1 MEWWAT
7 ALFGIMMLL
16 GVVAQRTGGLGFAMV
31 CSPALVALLG
41 PLNGVAVI
49 NLFAVLTSAT
59 VIWPVRRNIEWR
71 KAITMFIPAV
81 CLVVPGAFLARS
93 APEGPLSIVIGVMI
107 FIAMGLAPLGK
118 HLKGIDGTGGLIVAG
133 GMSGFMNV
141 MAGTGGPPLTAYA
154 VASSWRQDKFA
165 ATLQPYFVGVGT
177 CSLLMRWQW
186 PALSLLQWGI
196 AVGAVVIGLIIG
208 NALAHRIPS
217 TIVRRF
223 VVVLALV
230 GATIVVI
237 KGVLMV
243 LA

>member
-7 ALFGIMMLL
+7 AVFGIMMLL

-49 NLFAVLTSAT
+49 NLFAVITSAT
-59 VIWPVRRNIEWR
+59 VIPQVHRNIEWR
-71 KAITMFIPAV
+71 KAVTMFIPAV
-81 CLVVPGAFLARS
+81 CLVVPGAILART

-118 HLKGIDGTGGLIVAG
+118 RLKGVDGTVGLVVAG

-165 ATLQPYFVGVGT
+165 ATLQPYFVGVGL
-177 CSLLMRWQW
+177 CSLIMRGRW
-186 PALSLLQWGI
+186 PDLSLLQWGI
-196 AVGAVVIGLIIG
+196 AVASVVIGLIIG
-208 NALAHRIPS
+208 NVLARRIPIR
-217 TIVRRF
+217 IVRRF

-237 KGVLMV
+237 KGLAMV